1 LLVGTQRGVISG
13 NCNARPPRLRRPFI
27 HARMRGA
34 PSHWSHAQHQ
44 AVRSQEASIRCTHR
58 GPQSQTARM
67 PAGTRRRPSWL
78 PIWAAAVGWL
88 AAAAGGRV
96 LTAGDNRGLWV
107 CV

>member
-1 LLVGTQRGVISG
+1 LPVLFVGGHTKRCHIRQLQRT
-13 NCNARPPRLRRPFI
+13 AATP
-27 HARMRGA
+27 A
-34 PSHWSHAQHQ
+34 PAFHTCAHAQHQ